1 MAIHALRAF
10 RYRNFRLY
18 FTGQSLSLL
27 GTWIQQVAMSWLVYR
42 MTGSPLLLGVTAFAS
57 QAPILFFAPL
67 GGLWADRFDRRKL
80 LIATQLLAL
89 LQAMTMA
96 LLTYTGLIRIWH
108 VLVMAVLLG
117 IVMAT
122 DTPVRQS
129 FVSELVP
136 TKQDLPG
143 AIAMNGFVQ
152 NAGRMIGPSIAGVL
166 IAVSSEAFCFF
177 ANGVSK
183 IAVVAIVATM
193 QIDVRAAKAASAPIL
208 RGLKEGVLYAS
219 GLLPLRLL
227 LPIVALVS
235 FMATPYQALMPIFAA
250 EIFAG
255 DARMLGFL
263 IGAAGFGGSSGLV
276 YLASRKDVRGLSRH
290 IVFGAAL
297 AGASLMVFAESR
309 LLWLSLAAIML
320 TGFGII
326 LVGMGSSM
334 IFQTIV
340 ADEKRG
346 RVMSFFTV
354 AFLGMSPLGSLAAG
368 SLAHAIGAAHT
379 LFIGGAF
386 CVAGAIVLWRQ
397 LPRLRA
403 RMREIYRQIG
413 IIDG

>member
-1 MAIHALRAF
+1 MIHALRAF

-18 FTGQSLSLL
+18 FFGQSLSLL

-42 MTGSPLLLGVTAFAS
+42 MTGSAFLLGVTAFAS
-57 QAPILFFAPL
+57 QVPILIFAPL

-89 LQAMTMA
+89 LQAMVLA
-96 LLTYTGLIRIWH
+96 LLTYLGSIEVWH

-136 TKQDLPG
+136 AKQDLPA

-152 NAGRMIGPSIAGVL
+152 NAGRMIGPSIAGIL
-166 IAVSSEAFCFF
+166 IAVSSEAFCFL
-177 ANGVSK
+177 ANGLSK
-183 IAVVAIVATM
+183 IAVVVIVALM
-193 QIDVRAAKAASAPIL
+193 QIDVRATKAASAPIL
-208 RGLKEGVLYAS
+208 RGLKEGVLYAA
-219 GLLPLRLL
+219 GLVPIRLL

-250 EIFAG
+250 EVFQG

-263 IGAAGFGGSSGLV
+263 IGAA
-276 YLASRKDVRGLSRH
+276 
-290 IVFGAAL
+290 L
-297 AGASLMVFAESR
+297 AGVSLMIFAEST

-326 LVGMGSSM
+326 LVGMGVSM
-334 IFQTIV
+334 ILQTIV

-368 SLAHAIGAAHT
+368 SLAHAIGAGHT

-386 CVAGAIVLWRQ
+386 CVIGAIVLWRQ
-397 LPRLRA
+397 LPLLRA
-403 RMREIYRQIG
+403 RIREIYLEIG
-413 IIDG
+413 I